1 MGETPCVYILTSDVR
16 FASSRRRATMA
27 KGKEEEEEANKIILF
42 SVFFLAA
49 FLSVFFQADLCVFV

>member
-1 MGETPCVYILTSDVR
+1 
-16 FASSRRRATMA
+16 MA